1 MPIKPERCIMA
12 EQIDLLTTAAA
23 TANGGNF
30 EILEAGV
37 YDGVCVGVTVRP
49 FRKYQSE
56 DLENKF
62 QFVFQVV
69 DGDTKHYLRTLP
81 FRNVI
86 NEKSNLFL
94 FLNGW
99 TGLGLDKL
107 TGGIDLKQF
116 VGAKAQI
123 VVGEAEREGKK
134 YNSITNVIKTK
145 KNSTVAFVKD
155 DKAPAFLNKDLL
167 ASKWIDGLGFA
178 EPKMDVSVDTITD
191 DDLVKAAQAV
201 QNTNMDEAL
210 PF

>member
-1 MPIKPERCIMA
+1 MA

-56 DLENKF
+56 ELENKF

-86 NEKSNLFL
+86 NEKSNLYL
-94 FLNGW
+94 FLNSW

-116 VGAKAQI
+116 VGTKAQI

-134 YNSITNVIKTK
+134 YNNITNVIKAK
-145 KNSTVAFVKD
+145 KNSTVEFVKD
-155 DKAPAFLNKDLL
+155 DKAPAFLNKDLK
-167 ASKWIDGLGFA
+167 ASKWIDGLSFS
-178 EPKMDVSVDTITD
+178 EPKQDFSVDSITD
-191 DDLVKAAQAV
+191 DDLVKAAQAAKGV
-201 QNTNMDEAL
+201 DFEEKL

>member
-1 MPIKPERCIMA
+1 MA
-12 EQIDLLTTAAA
+12 ENIDLLTTAAA
-23 TANGGNF
+23 TANGGDF

-49 FRKYQSE
+49 FKKYQSE
-56 DLENKF
+56 ELENKF

-69 DGDTKHYLRTLP
+69 DGEKKHYLRTLP

-86 NEKSNLFL
+86 NEKSNLYL
-94 FLNGW
+94 FLNSW

-107 TGGIDLKQF
+107 SGGVDLTKL
-116 VGAKAQI
+116 VGTKAQI

-134 YNSITNVIKTK
+134 YNNITNVIKAK
-145 KNSTVAFVKD
+145 KNSTVEFAKD
-155 DKAPAFLNKDLL
+155 DKAPAFLNKDLK

-191 DDLVKAAQAV
+191 DDLVKAAQASKGV
-201 QNTNMDEAL
+201 DFDEKL